1 MLNYDYIKKVT
12 GSDINNNSNDLSI
25 SSRPTTFQKK
35 LRKDAKGNLIIKKNM
50 KSKKTKY
57 HISFLDKIDKT
68 KKLAT
73 VINIESYK
81 KYNLDNAGDELD
93 ENAEENNNNDIN
105 KNKEDKKQLIED
117 TNIISSN
124 RCCIII

>member
-57 HISFLDKIDKT
+57 HINFIDKIDKT
-68 KKLAT
+68 KKLAN

-93 ENAEENNNNDIN
+93 ENAEENNNVNN

>member
-12 GSDINNNSNDLSI
+12 GSDNNNNSNDLSI

-35 LRKDAKGNLIIKKNM
+35 LRKDAKGNLILKKNM

-57 HISFLDKIDKT
+57 HISFIDKIDKT

-81 KYNLDNAGDELD
+81 KYNLDNAELD
-93 ENAEENNNNDIN
+93 ENAEENNNNDIS

-117 TNIISSN
+117 TNIISLN

>member
-12 GSDINNNSNDLSI
+12 GSDNNNNSNDLSI

-35 LRKDAKGNLIIKKNM
+35 LRKDAKGNLILKKNM

-57 HISFLDKIDKT
+57 HISFIDKIDKT
-68 KKLAT
+68 KKLKT

-81 KYNLDNAGDELD
+81 KYNLDNAELD
-93 ENAEENNNNDIN
+93 ENAEENNNNDIS

-117 TNIISSN
+117 TNIISLN